1 MCILNTQGKT
11 VVTYEFELEAIK
23 KLIAQDMNVP
33 EKELTVD
40 YVLTDVADD
49 RFSTRPDYR
58 VSRIKVTHKPE

>member
-1 MCILNTQGKT
+1 MGILNTQGKT
-11 VVTYEFELEAIK
+11 VVTYEFELDAIK

-49 RFSTRPDYR
+49 RFSSRSDYR
-58 VSRIKVTHKPE
+58 VSKIKVIHKPE